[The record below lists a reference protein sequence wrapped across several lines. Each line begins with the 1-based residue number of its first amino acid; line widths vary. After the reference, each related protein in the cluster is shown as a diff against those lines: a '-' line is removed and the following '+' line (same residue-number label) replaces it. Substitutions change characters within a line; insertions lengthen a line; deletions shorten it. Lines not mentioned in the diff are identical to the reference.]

1 MIRFIVD
8 YKNIVFNG
16 EAQYLKDE
24 YSFFYNPWNGVNF
37 SVLIENGY
45 NSLDVK
51 LENGRVFQ
59 MTGLNPDYNWIEKEL
74 VIPVSQPGILMV
86 SFDRKYQEGTG
97 IQYASDWQTYFNGK
111 TGWVCIGNPDCNSK
125 SKGVEFA
132 KNTVAVIDNEQLSS
146 IWIKPQFI

>member
-24 YSFFYNPWNGVNF
+24 YSFFYNPWNDVNF

-86 SFDRKYQEGTG
+86 SFDRKYQEGIG
-97 IQYASDWQTYFNGK
+97 KHILMAKQDGFALVIQT
-111 TGWVCIGNPDCNSK
+111 VI
-125 SKGVEFA
+125 A
-132 KNTVAVIDNEQLSS
+132 KVKV
-146 IWIKPQFI
+146 

>member
-24 YSFFYNPWNGVNF
+24 YSFFYNPWNDVNF

-59 MTGLNPDYNWIEKEL
+59 MTGKHILMAKQDGFAL
-74 VIPVSQPGILMV
+74 VI
-86 SFDRKYQEGTG
+86 
-97 IQYASDWQTYFNGK
+97 QT
-111 TGWVCIGNPDCNSK
+111 VI
-125 SKGVEFA
+125 A
-132 KNTVAVIDNEQLSS
+132 KVKV
-146 IWIKPQFI
+146 